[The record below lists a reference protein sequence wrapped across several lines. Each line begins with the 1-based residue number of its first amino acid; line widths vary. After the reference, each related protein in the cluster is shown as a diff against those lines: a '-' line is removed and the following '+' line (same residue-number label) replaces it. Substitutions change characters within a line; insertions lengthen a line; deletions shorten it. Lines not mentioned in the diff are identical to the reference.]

1 MATRLTFNEDDR
13 RLYAIFYGKE
23 LDESRYNTNS
33 KIYELRRKLSYYVVR
48 SYICRLIDIE
58 ARKSDKYKDIKL
70 ETYDNYDKKNN
81 HKYKYYSLDCFFATL
96 DISKKSDSSYQLF
109 VSNYHDDKKALL
121 LLEIIKIMIENKVIE
136 LENDNDISYIN
147 NAMNKIKNG
156 EHASTGE
163 IKIKI
168 NLDEVEL
175 YSGNEEF
182 CYKKIKSN
190 ILKRNVKRHLITIS
204 ILLSMFVL
212 IGLIISF
219 PYTFIAICIILALL
233 TGLVYLYR
241 FIFKLVKRKIG

>member
-1 MATRLTFNEDDR
+1 M
-13 RLYAIFYGKE
+13 
-23 LDESRYNTNS
+23 
-33 KIYELRRKLSYYVVR
+33 
-48 SYICRLIDIE
+48 
-58 ARKSDKYKDIKL
+58 
-70 ETYDNYDKKNN
+70 
-81 HKYKYYSLDCFFATL
+81 
-96 DISKKSDSSYQLF
+96 
-109 VSNYHDDKKALL
+109 
-121 LLEIIKIMIENKVIE
+121 
-136 LENDNDISYIN
+136 
-147 NAMNKIKNG
+147 
-156 EHASTGE
+156 
-163 IKIKI
+163 
-168 NLDEVEL
+168 EL

>member
-1 MATRLTFNEDDR
+1 MIINKEIPLLTIFSPNKKDVLSSVANPKHAKLTYNFNSCSTLQFQVDKNIFDSKTGKWIENPCYNDLAENNLLYMANASNVLN
-13 RLYAIFYGKE
+13 
-23 LDESRYNTNS
+23 YNGAP
-33 KIYELRRKLSYYVVR
+33 LLP
-48 SYICRLIDIE
+48 DG
-58 ARKSDKYKDIKL
+58 
-70 ETYDNYDKKNN
+70 
-81 HKYKYYSLDCFFATL
+81 
-96 DISKKSDSSYQLF
+96 SYQLF